1 MDLSKLDELAYKM
14 SPLPAG
20 LKMPETYY
28 FLTMRSL
35 YAMFAA
41 GQITA
46 EQARQEKMLVIRNY
60 NQFNLVHRIG
70 EHDMHVLRKIQSNAD
85 YYDKNGCPV
94 CKALANQI
102 CGLAVELT
110 TDPVEG
116 GA

>member
-1 MDLSKLDELAYKM
+1 MTLNELDRMAFEM
-14 SPLPAG
+14 QVLPAG

-41 GQITA
+41 KLITA
-46 EQARQEKMLVIRNY
+46 EQARQEKMTVIQAY
-60 NQFNLVHRIG
+60 NQFNLVYRIG
-70 EHDMHVLRKIQSNAD
+70 EHDMRVLRKIQQNKD
-85 YYDKNGCPV
+85 YYDKNGCLV

-102 CGLAVELT
+102 CGIEMELT
-110 TDPVEG
+110 DQPVEG

>member
-1 MDLSKLDELAYKM
+1 MELSKLDELAYQM

-46 EQARQEKMLVIRNY
+46 DQAKQEKIQVVRDY
-60 NQFNLVHRIG
+60 NAFDLVHRIG
-70 EHDMHVLRKIQSNAD
+70 EHDMRVLRKIQQNKD
-85 YYDKNGCPV
+85 YYDKNGCPA

-102 CGLAVELT
+102 CGIEMELT
-110 TDPVEG
+110 AGTVKAGE
-116 GA
+116 

>member
-1 MDLSKLDELAYKM
+1 MELSKLDELAYKM

-46 EQARQEKMLVIRNY
+46 EQARQEKIAVIQAY
-60 NQFNLVHRIG
+60 NQFNLVYRIG
-70 EHDMHVLRKIQSNAD
+70 EHDMWVLRKIQQNKD
-85 YYDKNGCPV
+85 YYDKNGCPA

-102 CGLAVELT
+102 CGIEMELSAGIVKAG
-110 TDPVEG
+110 D
-116 GA
+116 